1 MNCVFMRWYV
11 SAELTSTD
19 PNCNIT
25 NDEISYAKMI
35 KRKQHH
41 IKIKYEKY
49 KKKYQEKVKLKVA
62 YHETEINMKQN
73 L

>member
-1 MNCVFMRWYV
+1 
-11 SAELTSTD
+11 
-19 PNCNIT
+19 
-25 NDEISYAKMI
+25 MI

-62 YHETEINMKQN
+62 YHEAEINMKQN